1 LASRPHSENMGG
13 RRSHLRLVDLPSR
26 RVEHGRGETVPS
38 EDDPWAGEDA
48 VLAADELEAA
58 PGQLLPA
65 DAEDEEDILAP
76 ARAILT
82 GLVLAVP
89 LWAIILVLGYVLVR
103 VLD

>member
-1 LASRPHSENMGG
+1 MGG
-13 RRSHLRLVDLPSR
+13 RRSHLRLVDLPAR
-26 RVEHGRGETVPS
+26 RVGHGTGETVPT

-48 VLAADELEAA
+48 VLAADELDA
-58 PGQLLPA
+58 PSQLLPV
-65 DAEDEEDILAP
+65 DDEDEEDILAP

-89 LWAIILVLGYVLVR
+89 LWALILALGYVLVR